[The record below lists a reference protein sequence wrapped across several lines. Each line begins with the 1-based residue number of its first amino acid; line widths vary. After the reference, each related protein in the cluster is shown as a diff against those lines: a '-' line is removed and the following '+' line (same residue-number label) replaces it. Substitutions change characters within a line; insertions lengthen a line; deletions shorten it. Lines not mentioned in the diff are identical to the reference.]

1 MKMGDKADLY
11 VLMLEDDPLDA
22 ELNKAQLRLLDDYN
36 CHITL
41 VTDKASYLHALGA
54 RVPDIVLSD
63 YDLPQYS
70 GLDAL
75 RDLRER
81 ELLVP
86 FIFVTG
92 AMNEET
98 AAETIKAGAWDY
110 VVKDRLLR
118 LPLAIRGAL
127 QLKGEKLNTQ
137 YSEEK
142 NLILSSA
149 LAQSPVHVIIS
160 NTNGQIEYVNQ
171 SFCDVTGFS
180 GEEVLGRDPQTLAAS
195 SYGDAFWTAL
205 WQQLQSGQTWRGEM
219 ESLKKDGTLFWESVN
234 ISPLKNPAGKI
245 THFISIRE
253 DITHRKKIEQQ
264 LAEARDRAER
274 SDKLKEAFL
283 QNLSHEI
290 RTPMN
295 AIVGFSGLLTE
306 PGLDNVTK
314 SEYAKIVQN
323 SCSQLLAIVTDILT
337 IARIQTGQ
345 ERIISRP
352 VFVNE
357 MLDNLVAMLKP
368 KAREKK
374 LDLILHR
381 IPDNPMPVIITDE
394 TKLSQVLTN
403 LLQNAL
409 KFTIQ
414 GSVEIGYKIEDG
426 RIEFFVKDS
435 GIGISKEALCVIF
448 ERFRQADPSV
458 SVEFGGTGLGLSIS
472 KSYATMLGGDIRVE
486 SEPGKGSVFY
496 VSIPSQI

>member
-1 MKMGDKADLY
+1 MKLKPDLY

-22 ELNKAQLRLLDDYN
+22 ELNKTQLGLLDDYN
-36 CHITL
+36 CHVNW
-41 VTDKASYLHALGA
+41 VTDRQSFLRELAG

-63 YDLPQYS
+63 YNLPQYS

-81 ELLVP
+81 QLLVP

-118 LPLAIRGAL
+118 LPLAIKGAL
-127 QLKGEKLNTQ
+127 QLKEEKLNAQ
-137 YSEEK
+137 RSEEQ

-149 LAQSPVHVIIS
+149 LEQSPVHVIIS
-160 NTNGQIEYVNQ
+160 DIEGKIEYVNKR
-171 SFCDVTGFS
+171 FCEITGFS
-180 GEEVLGRDPQTLAAS
+180 EDEVIDHDPRTFVAE
-195 SYGDAFWTAL
+195 SYGDSFWTSL
-205 WQQLQSGQTWRGEM
+205 WQQVSNGQTWRGEM
-219 ESLKKDGTLFWESVN
+219 EAIRKNGSKFWESVN
-234 ISPLKNPAGKI
+234 VSPIKNVSGVI
-245 THFISIRE
+245 THFILVKE
-253 DITHRKKIEQQ
+253 DISHRKRIEQQ

-306 PGLDNVTK
+306 PGIDDDTK
-314 SEYAKIVQN
+314 NEYAKIVQN

-357 MLDNLVAMLKP
+357 MLDNLVSMLKP
-368 KAREKK
+368 KAYEKK
-374 LDLILHR
+374 LDIVLHR
-381 IPDNPMPVIITDE
+381 DVNNPMPVIITDE
-394 TKLSQVLTN
+394 TKLLQILTN
-403 LLQNAL
+403 LMQNAV
-409 KFTIQ
+409 KFTLK
-414 GSVEIGYKIEDG
+414 GSVEVGYVIYDG
-426 RIEFFVKDS
+426 RIEFYVKDT
-435 GIGISKEALCVIF
+435 GVGISKDAVDVIF

-472 KSYATMLGGDIRVE
+472 KSYALMLGGDIRVE
-486 SEPGKGSVFY
+486 SEQGQGSVFF
-496 VSIPSQI
+496 VDIPSQI